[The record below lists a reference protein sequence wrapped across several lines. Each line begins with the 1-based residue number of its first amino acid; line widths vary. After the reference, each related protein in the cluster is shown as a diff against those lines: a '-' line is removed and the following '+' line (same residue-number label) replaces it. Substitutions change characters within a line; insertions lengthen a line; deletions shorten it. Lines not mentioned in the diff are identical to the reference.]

1 MNFKKKEF
9 AFGSSQ
15 TNEDWKVVEVKEVI
29 KIKIKEKIVIKTV
42 EKPSENFWDKTVNPT
57 T

>member
-1 MNFKKKEF
+1 
-9 AFGSSQ
+9 
-15 TNEDWKVVEVKEVI
+15 VKEVI

-57 T
+57 TSKPVVSVVPKHENHRH